1 MGGDWNGDVLGSAL
15 SQFFPTLQSKTF
27 FILALQ
33 LLITWLGAMVTLSRI
48 RAFHRMGV
56 AWVTAKTNE
65 KGQVDLV
72 IKKGALA
79 GVSGSFGLS
88 SIVLFLLL
96 LFWGQHQSL
105 LVSTLIFAGWSLL
118 TGAVIAIALVNVD
131 ENLGANVLGLT
142 VMIVLAT
149 AMLAH
154 HYPMDMSFLRN
165 YLLLALLAL
174 IVFSVGR
181 LLMNIPRW
189 LQRGAALF
197 GVVLFTIYLLYDFN
211 QLAAK
216 QAAGINT
223 WQAAT
228 HMAIELY
235 LDIINLLLELLDA
248 LSD

>member
-1 MGGDWNGDVLGSAL
+1 
-15 SQFFPTLQSKTF
+15 
-27 FILALQ
+27 
-33 LLITWLGAMVTLSRI
+33 VTLSRI
-48 RAFHRMGV
+48 RTFHRKGV
-56 AWVTAKTNE
+56 DWLTARTND

-72 IKKGALA
+72 PKKGALN
-79 GVSGSFGLS
+79 GVLFSLGLS
-88 SIVLFLLL
+88 STVLFLLL

-105 LVSTLIFAGWSLL
+105 AVSMAIFAGWSLL
-118 TGAVIAIALVNVD
+118 TGATIAIALISVD

-149 AMLAH
+149 ALIAR

-174 IVFSVGR
+174 IVFSVLR

-189 LQRGAALF
+189 MQRVSALF
-197 GVVLFTIYLLYDFN
+197 GAILFTIYLLYDFN
-211 QLAAK
+211 QLAK
-216 QAAGINT
+216 MDAAGVNT

-248 LSD
+248 MSD